1 MTNLYKILK
10 LFFAKTFVHLPRK
23 LMSCPPYSLRNS
35 KHRIF
40 HKYSNQSDQILFV
53 HLLLFFVKTIWLG
66 FKICEDLE
74 EYVCDLEFV
83 KWCIEQITNW
93 EKKITC
99 FLIWKLLE
107 LALVKLSKRHINF
120 GGQFEYRSKFPI
132 TFSEFFWKNR
142 RQMNKQDLL
151 VRKFRK
157 NFRIWYL
164 DIVKL
169 IGEHLIS
176 FLGKIQKCF

>member
-10 LFFAKTFVHLPRK
+10 LFFPKTFVHLPRK
-23 LMSCPPYSLRNS
+23 LMSCPPYSLGISNTE
-35 KHRIF
+35 
-40 HKYSNQSDQILFV
+40 YSNQSDQILFV

-83 KWCIEQITNW
+83 KWCIEQITINFFLRLNW

-120 GGQFEYRSKFPI
+120 GGQFEYRS
-132 TFSEFFWKNR
+132 
-142 RQMNKQDLL
+142 
-151 VRKFRK
+151 
-157 NFRIWYL
+157 
-164 DIVKL
+164 
-169 IGEHLIS
+169 
-176 FLGKIQKCF
+176 